1 MQSKKEILVIGG
13 GFAGIQ
19 FVENLDTK
27 LFNVT
32 LIDKLN
38 HHQFQPLFYQVATSQ
53 LEPASISFPLRKI
66 FQHKKSVQVRMA
78 EVVGVDINNN
88 SLDTSIGKF
97 KYDELIIATGCG
109 NNFFDNINIQQ
120 NALTLKSTSE
130 AIEIRNHILKNFES
144 VLSADA
150 NEKEALLNIVI
161 VGGGPT
167 GVELAGSFAEIKN
180 NILPK
185 DYPGI
190 DFSEL
195 KITLI
200 EGSKSTLNSMST
212 NAQEA
217 SMTFIKE
224 LGVHVITEVFVKN
237 YDGKTATLSTG
248 EQIITRNL
256 IWAAGVKGNII
267 AGLDKE
273 WLTKGN
279 RIKVD
284 RFNQVEKTNNVYA
297 IGDIAFMVT
306 PKYPNAHPQLANV
319 AINQAKNL
327 AKNFNRSAQNKKR
340 QPFEYVDLGSMATI
354 GKHKA
359 VVDLTFYK
367 FSGYLA
373 WFIWMFLHLMLILS
387 VKNKLI
393 IFIHWAW
400 NYFTK
405 DSSLRL
411 IFDTPQKKIV
421 PKQ

>member
-1 MQSKKEILVIGG
+1 MFSWH
-13 GFAGIQ
+13 
-19 FVENLDTK
+19 N
-27 LFNVT
+27 
-32 LIDKLN
+32 
-38 HHQFQPLFYQVATSQ
+38 
-53 LEPASISFPLRKI
+53 
-66 FQHKKSVQVRMA
+66 
-78 EVVGVDINNN
+78 
-88 SLDTSIGKF
+88 
-97 KYDELIIATGCG
+97 
-109 NNFFDNINIQQ
+109 
-120 NALTLKSTSE
+120 
-130 AIEIRNHILKNFES
+130 KN
-144 VLSADA
+144 
-150 NEKEALLNIVI
+150 
-161 VGGGPT
+161 
-167 GVELAGSFAEIKN
+167 
-180 NILPK
+180 
-185 DYPGI
+185 
-190 DFSEL
+190 
-195 KITLI
+195 
-200 EGSKSTLNSMST
+200 
-212 NAQEA
+212 
-217 SMTFIKE
+217 
-224 LGVHVITEVFVKN
+224 VITEVFVKN

-248 EQIITRNL
+248 EQIIARNL